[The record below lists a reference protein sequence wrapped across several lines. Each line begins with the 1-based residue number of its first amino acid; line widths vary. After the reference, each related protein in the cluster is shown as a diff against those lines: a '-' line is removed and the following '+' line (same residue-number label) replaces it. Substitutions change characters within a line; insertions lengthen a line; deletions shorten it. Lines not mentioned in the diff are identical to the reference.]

1 MLVCGGSG
9 CFAEARASQRVL
21 EGAGLR
27 VMVSGDARAGHNLN
41 QRMQLSLQHDLPRFV
56 AGLPGWAAIDG
67 GTRARAQQGGVR
79 VRRGLVPGRPEL
91 AFTEIDVDLA
101 ATEVV
106 ITQLEGGASLE
117 ALAPKRAL
125 VTLNGGFFGPDFR
138 PAAWLRSAGRDL
150 APPKRTT
157 RGGVFAVKG
166 SRLYV
171 GPRASLPF
179 EPTTAIQNLPL
190 LLELDGSLGI
200 HSDDGRR
207 ANRTVVCSVNGT
219 LRFVVLTAPLARAP
233 TLRETAE
240 LLRVARPAGFGCSAA
255 LNLDGGPSTGV
266 VFAPELGLDPVLPA
280 TSIGYAVAIVP
291 R

>member
-1 MLVCGGSG
+1 
-9 CFAEARASQRVL
+9 
-21 EGAGLR
+21 
-27 VMVSGDARAGHNLN
+27 
-41 QRMQLSLQHDLPRFV
+41 V

-138 PAAWLRSAGRDL
+138 PSAWLRSAGRDL

-157 RGGVFAVKG
+157 RGGVFAVKS

-179 EPTTAIQNLPL
+179 EPT
-190 LLELDGSLGI
+190 
-200 HSDDGRR
+200 
-207 ANRTVVCSVNGT
+207 
-219 LRFVVLTAPLARAP
+219 
-233 TLRETAE
+233 
-240 LLRVARPAGFGCSAA
+240 
-255 LNLDGGPSTGV
+255 
-266 VFAPELGLDPVLPA
+266 
-280 TSIGYAVAIVP
+280 
-291 R
+291 